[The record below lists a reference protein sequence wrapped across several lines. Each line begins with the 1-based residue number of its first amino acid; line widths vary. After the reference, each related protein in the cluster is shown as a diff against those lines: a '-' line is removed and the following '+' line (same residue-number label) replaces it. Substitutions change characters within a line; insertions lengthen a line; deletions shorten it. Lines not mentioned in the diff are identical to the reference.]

1 MRADG
6 EKVYT
11 HEKQTLHHIAKNL
24 RGRFSDRIV
33 ALYAFG
39 SRVRGSH
46 DTWSDFD
53 VLVVVQDKT
62 PWIESE
68 IIGMIVD
75 EEIRAGLSF
84 TPVVKDARAFEL
96 EKRFHTPFYE
106 NITREGVPL

>member
-1 MRADG
+1 MHL
-6 EKVYT
+6 
-11 HEKQTLHHIAKNL
+11 HEREALRRIAERL
-24 RGRFSDRIV
+24 RRELSDRIV

-46 DTWSDFD
+46 DAWSDYD
-53 VLVVVQDKT
+53 VLVVVQDRT
-62 PWIESE
+62 PRIESE
-68 IIGMIVD
+68 IIGLIVD

-106 NITREGVPL
+106 NVTREGVPL